1 MSFIDDLKQFLDKT
15 ADNVESIVDP
25 HLSELKSKVNSL
37 TSQYDATRS
46 SVLDELSS
54 IQVKKDI
61 YKQLL
66 GYQTALLLIA
76 RSVHWSDE
84 EFSKI
89 LKDADQDAPSL
100 DLSDALFLEPRQ
112 AQELTH
118 YLGSS
123 FFLPIF
129 HSSSMYE
136 LLGDDLLTGDF
147 FKISMSLTFIGT
159 LQMAQYRSL
168 LYSIWG
174 DILFKEIEYPEAIS
188 TLQESI
194 NKLNDDLAKVKNL
207 NSNIASAIKDLRV
220 SFIDSMEQFNRIQ
233 KASFNWQLRPED
245 SDKSYLSSIRNATS
259 QYGILMKLRLDWQRT
274 SANNGENASYL
285 TFVQDEIM
293 RRDPS
298 VHTANQIWQFITLI
312 RQSSDTLTKAWQ
324 KEGCPENFR

>member
-1 MSFIDDLKQFLDKT
+1 
-15 ADNVESIVDP
+15 
-25 HLSELKSKVNSL
+25 
-37 TSQYDATRS
+37 
-46 SVLDELSS
+46 VLDELSS

-147 FKISMSLTFIGT
+147 KKISMSLTFIGT
-159 LQMAQYRSL
+159 LQMAQYRSP

-207 NSNIASAIKDLRV
+207 NSNIAIAML
-220 SFIDSMEQFNRIQ
+220 NR
-233 KASFNWQLRPED
+233 L
-245 SDKSYLSSIRNATS
+245 
-259 QYGILMKLRLDWQRT
+259 
-274 SANNGENASYL
+274 
-285 TFVQDEIM
+285 
-293 RRDPS
+293 
-298 VHTANQIWQFITLI
+298 
-312 RQSSDTLTKAWQ
+312 
-324 KEGCPENFR
+324 